1 MKVLVTGAAGFIGG
15 YLVEELLSAGHEVVG
30 LDNFSK
36 YGEVA
41 RTTIENPR
49 YKLIKGDAKDV
60 PTLRELLV
68 DCDHLIAGAAMRF
81 VASRTLPDAPAFAR
95 DAPALFYFLSPK
107 LFFVLEQAWT
117 EPVSVMLAA
126 LVIAAWVAKKP
137 LATAILLGL
146 LFATKQT
153 MIWIVPTAWLLLS
166 LRPWQAATAFG
177 VAGATALPFLGN
189 LHALKYALLDF
200 QNLLPPRK
208 DGLTLSTTLDDLFGF
223 GLPGVLGFLFAAATC
238 GVSAWKLKGR
248 AKAFVPTAAFTL
260 LVFFFFNKWAFANYY
275 FLTMGLAA
283 LAATMPEDEARA
295 PVLRSE

>member
-1 MKVLVTGAAGFIGG
+1 MFLWTSTIVLFT
-15 YLVEELLSAGHEVVG
+15 
-30 LDNFSK
+30 
-36 YGEVA
+36 
-41 RTTIENPR
+41 
-49 YKLIKGDAKDV
+49 
-60 PTLRELLV
+60 
-68 DCDHLIAGAAMRF
+68 
-81 VASRTLPDAPAFAR
+81 
-95 DAPALFYFLSPK
+95 
-107 LFFVLEQAWT
+107 
-117 EPVSVMLAA
+117 
-126 LVIAAWVAKKP
+126 
-137 LATAILLGL
+137 
-146 LFATKQT
+146 
-153 MIWIVPTAWLLLS
+153 IVPYAPSLMMIAWSTSQKKLRTIVISVNSPFSVPVDTAWLLLS